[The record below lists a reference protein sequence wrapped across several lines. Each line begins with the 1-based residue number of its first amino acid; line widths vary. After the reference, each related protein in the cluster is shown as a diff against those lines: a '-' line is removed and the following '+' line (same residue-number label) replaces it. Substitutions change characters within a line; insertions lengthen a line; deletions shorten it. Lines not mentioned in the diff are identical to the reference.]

1 MSRAQPLNANAER
14 DSNSAVLKMSFCKEM
29 RKATREIHDISDHLI
44 NMKLG
49 IGKCFVQL
57 SLTSDKIQLSL
68 ALFPHT

>member
-1 MSRAQPLNANAER
+1 
-14 DSNSAVLKMSFCKEM
+14 MSFCKEM